1 MGVINMR
8 KPILGV
14 TIAIYTI
21 ILTTSSGLIKTDN
34 KSGLRKI
41 HKIKYHAIK
50 LENSM
55 DAMVNPDK
63 GGIRPM
69 PPPPPWIPPVEE
81 GLNNKLPPAYIPKKR
96 DYRNYT
102 PMRNLPRSA
111 PWVTPEYKNDDK
123 SKKFLEYPIR

>member
-1 MGVINMR
+1 MT
-8 KPILGV
+8 KQILGL
-14 TIAIYTI
+14 TIAISTI
-21 ILTTSSGLIKTDN
+21 ILTTSSSLINTQK
-34 KSGLRKI
+34 KSGLGKI
-41 HKIKYHAIK
+41 HKEKYHAIK

-63 GGIRPM
+63 GGVRPM

-81 GLNNKLPPAYIPKKR
+81 GLNNKLPPAYIPKPR

-123 SKKFLEYPIR
+123 SKKFPEYLIR

>member
-1 MGVINMR
+1 M
-8 KPILGV
+8 KKQILSV
-14 TIAIYTI
+14 VIAIPTMI
-21 ILTTSSGLIKTDN
+21 FATSSKLTNSDI
-34 KSGLRKI
+34 KSGVRKI
-41 HKIKYHAIK
+41 RNVKYHAIK

-102 PMRNLPRSA
+102 PMRHLPRSA
-111 PWVTPEYKNDDK
+111 PWITPEYKNDDK

>member
-1 MGVINMR
+1 MR
-8 KPILGV
+8 KQILSL
-14 TIAIYTI
+14 TIAISTI
-21 ILTTSSGLIKTDN
+21 TLTTSSGLINADK

-63 GGIRPM
+63 GGVRPM

-81 GLNNKLPPAYIPKKR
+81 GLNNKLPPAYIPKPR

-102 PMRNLPRSA
+102 PVNLPRSA

-123 SKKFLEYPIR
+123 SKKFINYPIR